1 MESLGI
7 GRLDSVRSVTR
18 RLFPI
23 LAVPILACVVLA
35 GCGKGDTIDPR
46 KTELAVEF
54 DVQEATGEPIR
65 SVSCPSDV
73 PVSVGT
79 RFVCEVE
86 ARSGDQAV
94 AELEITTDKGD
105 LKMYGLTDP

>member
-1 MESLGI
+1 MRPVARRFPLI
-7 GRLDSVRSVTR
+7 FSVPLIAGT
-18 RLFPI
+18 L
-23 LAVPILACVVLA
+23 LA
-35 GCGKGDTIDPR
+35 GCGAGDTIDPK
-46 KTELAVEF
+46 KTEIAVKF
-54 DVQEATGEPIR
+54 DVQEATGEPVK

-86 ARSGDQAV
+86 AASGDRAV

-105 LKMYGLTDP
+105 LKMYGLTAP